1 MANGVRWR
9 VRVPVARRRPLS
21 PPHHRLFFVRIPL
34 PFMRFPSDPCDDR
47 AERGPKEKR
56 IMKTFAIDND
66 NNITLFASPAEAA
79 AASTTPFD
87 AFARAELGGG
97 GRPVA
102 DRQAGGHLERTAGR
116 DPGRE
121 VQGPQDGHQPDLE
134 VHPEPGRA
142 GPAAGGQAGAC
153 GGSREAES
161 EIPIGK
167 GWRRDRAAG

>member
-1 MANGVRWR
+1 
-9 VRVPVARRRPLS
+9 
-21 PPHHRLFFVRIPL
+21 
-34 PFMRFPSDPCDDR
+34 
-47 AERGPKEKR
+47 
-56 IMKTFAIDND
+56 MKTFAIDDD
-66 NNITLFASPAEAA
+66 NNITVFASPAEAA

-87 AFARAELGGG
+87 AFASGQELGGG

-134 VHPEPGRA
+134 AHPEPGRA